1 MNIQIHLEIDP
12 DLSGFMS
19 IYNFWIDFQ
28 FNLDVLFVLLTRKH
42 IQIYLD
48 LNPDK
53 SGFLTIPYSR
63 LFCLINVYSN
73 ILLQY

>member
-19 IYNFWIDFQ
+19 ISNFWIYFQ
-28 FNLDVLFVLLTRKH
+28 FNLDFLFVLLTRKH
-42 IQIYLD
+42 IQIYLV
-48 LNPDK
+48 LNPDQ
-53 SGFLTIPYSR
+53 SGFLSIPYSR
-63 LFCLINVYSN
+63 LICLINGYSI